1 MKDWERDLK
10 LYQMEQSPPRYENYQ
25 EYFDRYFKEKDETY
39 LAWFL
44 HYYEKELNT
53 KAKGFVNEYAMYGH
67 FVDLKQAYVL
77 GMVEALQRYDISLG
91 VPFLVFK
98 EFYAKN
104 AVHRYIRTMRTG
116 YTAQS
121 DYADAQ
127 LRTVMWKFSKLGCRY
142 NEETISTISNETG
155 ISPKDIKEILR
166 GGWVNMNRTNFYRQY
181 GDEDSEECLE
191 EAIADGTSQTE
202 EVFFRI
208 ERAEEVMS
216 TFEALNYRERAI
228 VADHLGFCRDCYATY
243 YYDTDD
249 LDEDGNPKRKPR
261 KKVPFVEL
269 AVEHGLASPDTAD
282 KTYRRALEKIRI
294 SLLVAYEKQSS

>member
-1 MKDWERDLK
+1 MKDWKRDLK
-10 LYQMEQSPPRYENYQ
+10 MYRLIPDPPRYENYQ
-25 EYFDRYFKEKDETY
+25 EYFDRYFQEKDETY
-39 LAWFL
+39 IAWFL

-53 KAKGFVNEYAMYGH
+53 KARGFVNEYAMFGL
-67 FVDLKQAYVL
+67 FADLKQAYVL

-191 EAIADGTSQTE
+191 ETIADGTSQTE

-208 ERAEEVMS
+208 EQADKVMS
-216 TFEALNYRERAI
+216 TFEGLNYRERAI
-228 VADHLGFCRDCYATY
+228 VADHLGFCRDCYATHS
-243 YYDTDD
+243 YDEDD
-249 LDEDGNPKRKPR
+249 LDEDGKPQCRPRRKM
-261 KKVPFVEL
+261 PFIEL

-282 KTYRRALEKIRI
+282 KTYRRALKKMRKRLTELNSK
-294 SLLVAYEKQSS
+294 